1 MENDKKTKRV
11 SRFRLI
17 CIRAFAWQPRK
28 KKKTV
33 KRTTKANQRKSC
45 RDKNVNLPNQKEQKK
60 PNNQIKSTTRRAMN
74 RDVAVDNLSPVGRK
88 CSFFFRFVFRFN
100 LRSTFWQLQ
109 RFQQE
114 SGRWLMSP
122 PGPFRNVEFDPVFTG
137 FYCFFFTVRLYFTRF
152 L

>member
-60 PNNQIKSTTRRAMN
+60 TKQSNQINDASCDESRR
-74 RDVAVDNLSPVGRK
+74 RR
-88 CSFFFRFVFRFN
+88 R
-100 LRSTFWQLQ
+100 
-109 RFQQE
+109 
-114 SGRWLMSP
+114 
-122 PGPFRNVEFDPVFTG
+122 
-137 FYCFFFTVRLYFTRF
+137 
-152 L
+152 